1 MNNYVRC
8 VCPQVK
14 SLAIAPSLPL
24 CDTPL
29 PSISHL
35 SVYTMDRLNN
45 DYIIETGHWSTTLCR
60 QVRGDCSAEMS
71 SLHLQS
77 LLVLID

>member
-35 SVYTMDRLNN
+35 SVY
-45 DYIIETGHWSTTLCR
+45 IIETGHWSTTLCR